1 MYRGNS
7 VPRNTHGPLRI
18 PTPNPL
24 WQRGRQETQTLK
36 GTQGMQLL
44 RSGVSL
50 VTTLT
55 EKRLL
60 WEDIILNPIKELPSH
75 FENGRVCKACAAAVN
90 RRESQ
95 LDHTR
100 DTTRR
105 TKLRLG
111 PVPSRS
117 PIFDCLIA
125 SPDYCNN
132 LRSAWTWPSLRPLT
146 VAPQCS
152 FVALT
157 MFSRCS
163 LISDGHLLFV
173 TALAT
178 MLKLV
183 INTAVSQQ

>member
-1 MYRGNS
+1 
-7 VPRNTHGPLRI
+7 
-18 PTPNPL
+18 
-24 WQRGRQETQTLK
+24 
-36 GTQGMQLL
+36 MQLL

-111 PVPSRS
+111 
-117 PIFDCLIA
+117 FE
-125 SPDYCNN
+125 
-132 LRSAWTWPSLRPLT
+132 
-146 VAPQCS
+146 
-152 FVALT
+152 
-157 MFSRCS
+157 
-163 LISDGHLLFV
+163 
-173 TALAT
+173 
-178 MLKLV
+178 
-183 INTAVSQQ
+183 NTYF